1 MTNDLIKIAKDLPLG
16 FHKVK
21 DENGNIEEVKTKLD
35 GGDLATY
42 IKEYFE
48 NRFRYNLLE
57 LKLEFD
63 RKPIEVGIERLLYVQ
78 LSQLGWS
85 VGKETAMNS
94 LLYVAKK
101 NSFHPIVEFLENI
114 EKDKS
119 IEPVDIKKISTNY
132 LGTDNPLYDQ
142 MMKVTLIGMIARV
155 LDRGCKFDTC
165 LTLKGEQGIGKSS
178 FWRILAGN
186 EWFCD
191 TWQTTEKDLL
201 LTIQTCWVFEIAEL
215 DGMTNKKDA
224 AQIKSLL
231 SSSTDNFR
239 RPYEAAPDNHARP
252 SIFVGTCNRADF
264 LTDST
269 GSRRFQIID
278 LENNFI
284 DLEKLEKDRLKIL
297 KAALKAYRKGEKTYL
312 DDEYQKKSDNNN
324 LNYQQENPFMSDI
337 ENWLNNP
344 RQLGEFAN
352 GTYYSGEPVK
362 LGDGFSTKD
371 VLVWSKC
378 RDEGK
383 VTTAD
388 CRLAANC
395 LTRLGFKQSL
405 KREEN
410 KVMRKWYK
418 QEQVTDVA
426 D

>member
-1 MTNDLIKIAKDLPLG
+1 MTNDLIKIAKDFPLG
-16 FHKVK
+16 FHKIK

-35 GGDLATY
+35 GGDLASY
-42 IKEYFE
+42 IKEYFD

-63 RKPIEVGIERLLYVQ
+63 RKPLEVGIDKLLYIQ
-78 LSQLGWS
+78 LQQLGYS
-85 VGKETAMNS
+85 IGQQNAMNS
-94 LLYVAKK
+94 LLYVAKQ

-114 EKDKS
+114 EKDKN
-119 IEPVDIKKISTNY
+119 IEPVDINKISTNY
-132 LGTDNPLYDQ
+132 LGTENILYDQ

-178 FWRILAGN
+178 FWRILAGH

-201 LTIQTCWVFEIAEL
+201 LIIQTCWVFEIAEL

-231 SSSTDNFR
+231 SSSKDNFR
-239 RPYEAAPDNHARP
+239 RPYEAAPDNHPRP

-269 GSRRFQIID
+269 GSRRFHIID
-278 LENNFI
+278 LENNLI
-284 DLEKLEKDRLKIL
+284 DLEKVEKDRLKIL
-297 KAALKAYRKGEKTYL
+297 KAAVIGYRNGEKTYL
-312 DDEYQKKSDNNN
+312 DNEFQMESDLNN
-324 LNYQQENPFMSDI
+324 LNYQQENPFMSNI
-337 ENWLNNP
+337 EEWMDNP
-344 RQLGEFAN
+344 RKLGEFVN
-352 GTYYSGEPVK
+352 GQYYSGE
-362 LGDGFSTKD
+362 LIDLSQGFSTKD

-395 LTRLGFKQSL
+395 LKQLGYEQSI
-405 KREEN
+405 KRESN
-410 KVMRKWYK
+410 KVMRKWLK
-418 QEQVTDVA
+418 K
-426 D
+426 

>member
-1 MTNDLIKIAKDLPLG
+1 MTNDLIKIAQSLPLG

-42 IKEYFE
+42 IKEYFD

-63 RKPIEVGIERLLYVQ
+63 RKPLEVGIDRLLYIQ
-78 LSQLGWS
+78 LQQLGYS
-85 VGKETAMNS
+85 VGQQNAMNS
-94 LLYVAKK
+94 LLYVAKQ

-119 IEPVDIKKISTNY
+119 IVPVDIKKISTDY
-132 LGTDNPLYDQ
+132 LGTNNPLYDQ
-142 MMKVTLIGMIARV
+142 MMKVTLVGMIARV
-155 LDRGCKFDTC
+155 IDRGCKFDSC
-165 LTLKGEQGIGKSS
+165 LVLKGEQGIGKSS
-178 FWRILAGN
+178 FWRILTGH

-191 TWQTTEKDLL
+191 TWQTSEKDLL
-201 LTIQTCWVFEIAEL
+201 LIIQTCWVFEIAEL

-231 SSSTDNFR
+231 SSSKDNFR
-239 RPYEAAPDNHARP
+239 RPYEAAPDAHPRP

-264 LTDST
+264 LIDST

-284 DLEKLEKDRLKIL
+284 DLEKLKKDRLKIL
-297 KAALKAYRKGEKTYL
+297 KAALIAYRKGEKTYL
-312 DDEYQKKSDNNN
+312 DTEYQMESDLNN
-324 LNYQQENPFMSDI
+324 LNYQQENPFMSAI
-337 ENWLNNP
+337 EDWLDNP
-344 RQLGEFAN
+344 KQLGEFVN
-352 GTYYSGEPVK
+352 GKYYSGESVELK
-362 LGDGFSTKD
+362 DGVTTKD
-371 VLVWSKC
+371 VVIWSRC

-383 VTTAD
+383 VSTAD
-388 CRLAANC
+388 CRMAADC
-395 LTRLGFKQSL
+395 LRLLGYEQSQ
-405 KREEN
+405 KREKD

-418 QEQVTDVA
+418 N
-426 D
+426 

>member
-1 MTNDLIKIAKDLPLG
+1 MTNDLIKIAKGLPLG

-21 DENGNIEEVKTKLD
+21 NEDGKIEEIKTKLD

-42 IKEYFE
+42 IKEYFK

-63 RKPIEVGIERLLYVQ
+63 KKPLEVGIDKLLYIQ
-78 LSQLGWS
+78 LQQLGYS
-85 VGKETAMNS
+85 VGQQNAMNS
-94 LLYVAKK
+94 LLYVAKQ
-101 NSFHPIVEFLENI
+101 NSFHPIVEFLENL

-119 IEPVDIKKISTNY
+119 IEPVDINEISTNY
-132 LGTDNPLYDQ
+132 LGTNNPLYDQ

-155 LDRGCKFDTC
+155 LNRGCKFDTC

-178 FWRILAGN
+178 FWRILAGE

-191 TWQTTEKDLL
+191 TWQQGEKDLL

-239 RPYEAAPDNHARP
+239 RPYEAAPDNHPRP

-297 KAALKAYRKGEKTYL
+297 KAALKAYRDGEKTYL
-312 DDEYQKKSDNNN
+312 DNKYQMQSDKNN

-337 ENWLNNP
+337 ENWLEKP
-344 RQLGEFAN
+344 RKGEF
-352 GTYYSGEPVK
+352 
-362 LGDGFSTKD
+362 GDFVNIKEGFSTKD
-371 VLVWSKC
+371 IIVWSKC

-383 VTTAD
+383 VNTAD